1 MSYYS
6 IPNKIPNSHDYHP
19 QNRAINNRENPTI
32 ISSSSN
38 IIYSNSITND
48 SGRSSLPPQQPYQS
62 SPHLYSRNYG
72 NNNNNNNNPMIN
84 HEIFNQNNNYED
96 LDNLSLPPPPP
107 PSFRF
112 NHHQQ
117 QQSTKKIPSNHQ
129 ESNIQIGKLATA
141 TTTTTTVANPGKKF
155 PLPPVDLENS
165 KNSATYANLIDT
177 FSGLNIVNINDG
189 NHHYTNQLNPAIEN
203 QNLQNQQSKYQPPPP
218 PPQQTTTKSFNQ
230 SINPQSISN
239 QSPLY
244 GNVDDYRILKNTTT
258 NNNNSNTNDSIYG
271 SKSKIQ
277 NIYDSIFEPL
287 IVSSSTTTSSSL
299 ADNNNFKNR
308 LSIDNQQQQQQ
319 KQYQPKINQPKS
331 ESAIYVNYNNNNIKN
346 SNNNKNSQNVLKN
359 QSLPNIK
366 NYFHPT
372 RSNTTTTTTISSS
385 FINNSNNNNKT
396 NIVKNQEEQVDHLTD
411 LLVKSMENSGEIDFY
426 GMCNKCGEKVV
437 GEGSGCTAMEMV
449 YHTQCFTCHGCNSEL
464 RGKSFYSM
472 DNNPHCEQCY
482 LNSLEKCSICEK
494 PILDRILRATG
505 KPYHP
510 SCFTCVVCEKSLDG
524 IPFTV
529 DATNQVHCIDC
540 FHNKFAPRFRVVAL
554 ERSFHVNCYKC
565 EDCDLLLSSE
575 VEGRGC
581 YPLDD
586 HILCRGCNAKRVQA
600 ITG

>member
-107 PSFRF
+107 PSF
-112 NHHQQ
+112 
-117 QQSTKKIPSNHQ
+117 
-129 ESNIQIGKLATA
+129 L
-141 TTTTTTVANPGKKF
+141 ANPGKKF

-218 PPQQTTTKSFNQ
+218 PPQQTTTKSYNQ

-244 GNVDDYRILKNTTT
+244 GNVDDYRILKNTT

-308 LSIDNQQQQQQ
+308 LSIDNQQQQRQ

-426 GMCNKCGEKVV
+426 GN
-437 GEGSGCTAMEMV
+437 
-449 YHTQCFTCHGCNSEL
+449 
-464 RGKSFYSM
+464 
-472 DNNPHCEQCY
+472 
-482 LNSLEKCSICEK
+482 
-494 PILDRILRATG
+494 
-505 KPYHP
+505 
-510 SCFTCVVCEKSLDG
+510 
-524 IPFTV
+524 
-529 DATNQVHCIDC
+529 
-540 FHNKFAPRFRVVAL
+540 
-554 ERSFHVNCYKC
+554 
-565 EDCDLLLSSE
+565 
-575 VEGRGC
+575 
-581 YPLDD
+581 
-586 HILCRGCNAKRVQA
+586 
-600 ITG
+600 